1 MSSGYVIGRLYRDAE
16 MKQIKEKDVCIL
28 TVACERSVMGK
39 TYTDF
44 VQCTIYGKEAPQFAE
59 LPKDTMVCVENG
71 RYSARA
77 YESKGEWKAA
87 LQYNSFGS
95 CVKVLSGGTPAREEA
110 PAPRPAARPVA
121 AAAPA
126 ADDGDSAPF

>member
-16 MKQIKEKDVCIL
+16 LKKINEKDACVF

-44 VQCTIYGKEAPQFAE
+44 VQCTIYGKEAAQFAE

-87 LQYNSFGS
+87 LQYNSYGS
-95 CVKVLSGGTPAREEA
+95 CVKVLSGGVPAREEA
-110 PAPRPAARPVA
+110 PAPRPAQR

-126 ADDGDSAPF
+126 AADDDGGGVPF

>member
-16 MKQIKEKDVCIL
+16 LKQIKEKDACIL

-44 VQCTIYGKEAPQFAE
+44 VQCTIYGKEASQFAE

-87 LQYNSFGS
+87 LQYNSYGS
-95 CVKVLSGGTPAREEA
+95 CVKVLSSGVTPREEA
-110 PAPRPAARPVA
+110 PVPKAAARPAAA
-121 AAAPA
+121 AAA
-126 ADDGDSAPF
+126 ADDGDGGVPF

>member
-28 TVACERSVMGK
+28 TVACERKVMDK
-39 TYTDF
+39 TYTDY
-44 VQCTIYGKEAPQFAE
+44 VQCSIYGKEASQYAGI
-59 LPKDTMVCVENG
+59 PKGTMICVENG

-77 YESKGEWKAA
+77 YESKGEWKAS
-87 LQYNSFGS
+87 LQYNSFGA
-95 CVKVLSGGTPAREEA
+95 CVKVLSGSASAQDEA
-110 PAPRPAARPVA
+110 PAPRPAPR

-126 ADDGDSAPF
+126 ADDGDSIPF